1 MKAQPII
8 TLEDITVRL
17 RDRWYLQG
25 TSWQINRDEQWAI
38 VGPNGSGK
46 STLVKAIMGVVPVVK
61 GRITYS
67 HNGSSGSTIADRISY
82 VSTEQQREIIA
93 LEDLKDSF
101 RDFSGSLESTA
112 THELLTGSTSGA
124 HGRLPSMRSRSVS
137 TFFSELGIG
146 HLIERPLRALS
157 TGELRK
163 ILIARS
169 LLTHPELLI
178 LDEPFEGLDG
188 DSRTSLAKMIEK
200 LVSQGVQIILIT
212 HRFEEIGEFITH
224 VLCVRGGRVSSQGP
238 REEAL
243 GKTDPGN
250 PLSGGGSTTQGAAPR
265 RPGLTQLAW
274 NGASR
279 SGGESSEQVPPVLV
293 HMQEVT
299 VRYGELLAL
308 DQFNW
313 TVREGENWALLGP
326 NGAGKTTV
334 LNLITGDNL
343 QSYANGIFLFGKR
356 KGSGESIWE
365 IKRHIGFISAYS
377 NATYQKGIGA
387 FDVICSGFFDSIGL
401 YRRCGHQQTRTAR
414 QWGEELGIMDLAER
428 PFDQLSYGQRQLVLV
443 ARALVKSPRL
453 LILDEP
459 CSGLDQANRERLLG
473 ILDYVGSETPTN
485 LIYVTHHAREILPCI
500 THVIRLERGHVVD
513 SSPVKV
519 LKCS

>member
-1 MKAQPII
+1 MKVQPII

-46 STLVKAIMGVVPVVK
+46 STLVKAIMGLVPVVM

-67 HNGSSGSTIADRISY
+67 GNGSSVPYTAEKIQY
-82 VSTEQQREIIA
+82 VSSEQHREIIA
-93 LEDLKDSF
+93 RENLKDMS
-101 RDFSGSLESTA
+101 RDFSGSFESTA
-112 THELLTGSTSGA
+112 AHELLTGSTSGA
-124 HGRLPSMRSRSVS
+124 HARLRSMRSRSVS

-146 HLIERPLRALS
+146 HLLERPVRALA

-169 LLTHPELLI
+169 LLTGPELLI
-178 LDEPFEGLDG
+178 LDEPFEGLDAA
-188 DSRTSLAKMIEK
+188 SRTSLAKMINK

-212 HRFEEIGEFITH
+212 HRFEEIGDFITH
-224 VLCVRGGRVSSQGP
+224 VLCMRDGNVSMGGPKEEVLGRIDLMHSMSQVSSTAQDATFSRLETTKAVCG
-238 REEAL
+238 
-243 GKTDPGN
+243 G
-250 PLSGGGSTTQGAAPR
+250 LSGPPR
-265 RPGLTQLAW
+265 
-274 NGASR
+274 
-279 SGGESSEQVPPVLV
+279 ESSEPLSSALI
-293 HMQEVT
+293 HMKEVT
-299 VRYGELLAL
+299 LRYGEVVAL
-308 DQFNW
+308 ERFNW
-313 TVREGENWALLGP
+313 TVRGGENWALLGP

-343 QSYANGIFLFGKR
+343 QSYANDIFLFGKR

-365 IKRHIGFISAYS
+365 IKRHIGFISADS

-387 FDVICSGFFDSIGL
+387 FDVICSGFFDSVGL
-401 YRRCGHQQTRTAR
+401 YRQCGDQQTRTAK
-414 QWGEELGIMDLAER
+414 QWSEELGIMDLAQK

-459 CSGLDQANRERLLG
+459 CSGLDPANRERLLG

-513 SSPVKV
+513 LNPLKV
-519 LKCS
+519 LK